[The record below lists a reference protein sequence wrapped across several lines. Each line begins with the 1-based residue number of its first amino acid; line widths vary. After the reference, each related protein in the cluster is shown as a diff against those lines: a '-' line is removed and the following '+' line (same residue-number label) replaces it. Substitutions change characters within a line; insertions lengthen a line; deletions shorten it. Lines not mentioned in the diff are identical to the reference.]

1 MKQGIAPRVCRAVSQ
16 AARATT
22 AADRVYLPSSLDSA
36 AATCL
41 GLHEQTRRDRW
52 RPRTDRATNEGVRE
66 ASVDGLALDWHCAF
80 LRAWQRRLCFAFPFP
95 LLDELITTSITHAT
109 TAALQRTHTT
119 RIVSLIACKSA
130 PTYHYH
136 PSTHAPPSS
145 TGWLP
150 YSPPRSRSSASS
162 QYP

>member
-1 MKQGIAPRVCRAVSQ
+1 MVMKRDTAPRGCRAASQ
-16 AARATT
+16 AVRATT
-22 AADRVYLPSSLDSA
+22 AADRVYLPSSLDS
-36 AATCL
+36 ATCL

-66 ASVDGLALDWHCAF
+66 ASVDGLALDRHCAF
-80 LRAWQRRLCFAFPFP
+80 LRAWQRRLCFLSLP
-95 LLDELITTSITHAT
+95 LLDALITTSIRHAT

-150 YSPPRSRSSASS
+150 YSPPHSRSSASS